1 MKTVGIEFK
10 KGGKQYIFFDN
21 NLKLS
26 LEDAVIVD
34 TERGQQFG
42 YVAKLYENNV

>member
-21 NLKLS
+21 NLKLN
-26 LEDAVIVD
+26 LEDNVIVE
-34 TERGQQFG
+34 TERGLQ
-42 YVAKLYENNV
+42 K